1 MGVNQIQQ
9 GFQNILSDSVIKIQF
24 HIESHLS
31 EELPLVQLAELA
43 GFSRFHFHRI
53 FSGFT
58 GETVAEYRRRLRLE
72 SAATALQF
80 TQKPV
85 VEVAL
90 DAGYGSHEAFTR
102 AFQRR
107 FGYSPSEFRNHP
119 NPFELRLQPVQ
130 QLRAFDEVEIRTIE
144 PKLVASLRHTGP
156 YCTVTSTF
164 ERLMDWA
171 VSVGAVDE
179 STEILG
185 ICLDDPDEVEPEVLR
200 YDCCVS
206 LSQACEVD
214 APVYLQTIPGGQYAV
229 LQVKGS
235 YSLLM
240 DSYRWLLGIWLPN
253 SGRKRL
259 NQPSFE
265 LVLPLASP
273 ASEERW
279 LAEIYLPLE

>member
-1 MGVNQIQQ
+1 MNQIQQ
-9 GFQNILSDSVIKIQF
+9 GFQNILTDSVIKIQF

-31 EELPLVQLAELA
+31 EELPLVQLADLA

-72 SAATALQF
+72 AAATALQF

-90 DAGYGSHEAFTR
+90 DAGYGSHEAFSR

-107 FGYSPSEFRNHP
+107 FGYSPSGFRNHP
-119 NPFELRLQPVQ
+119 NPVELRLQPVQ
-130 QLRAFDEVEIRTIE
+130 HLRDFAEVEIRTIE
-144 PKLVASLRHTGP
+144 PKQVAYLRHTGP

-171 VSVGAVDE
+171 ASVGAVDE
-179 STEILG
+179 TTQILG
-185 ICLDDPDEVEPEVLR
+185 ICLDDPDEVEPDELR

-214 APVYLQTIPGGQYAV
+214 APVQLQTIPGGHYAV

-240 DSYRWLLGIWLPN
+240 DSYRWLLGMWLPN

-265 LVLPLASP
+265 LVLPLANP
-273 ASEERW
+273 ANEERW